1 MNQNNL
7 MRYIIAL
14 FWLSLWIGLSAQE
27 PADRPNVIIIY
38 TDDQGTLD
46 MGCYGAD
53 DLYTPHMDQL
63 AATGVRFTQAYAGAA
78 VCSPSRAS
86 LLTGK
91 TPSRAG
97 LEGNATS
104 QRGGEQGLPARAYT
118 LGEALLEA
126 GYSTGHV
133 GKWHLGYQSS
143 HMPNAQ
149 GFDYSFGHMGGCIDN
164 YSHFFYWAGPN
175 RHDLWRNGEE
185 VWHDGEFFL
194 DLMEAAAHDFIRQA
208 GDEPFF
214 LYYAINMPHYPLQ
227 GEAQWREYYA
237 DLPSPRREYAAFV
250 STIDA
255 GIGRLLDQLERYD
268 LRENTMIILQSD
280 HGHSTEVRT
289 MGGGGYAGPYRGC
302 KFSLFEGGI
311 RVPSIVSYPAR
322 IPQNEV
328 RDQMVAAMDWFP
340 TILDYTGVTKPPLD
354 LEGRSLRAVLEDD
367 APSPHDHLIWKMGN
381 RWAVRQGDWKLLFE
395 PIDPAGNPGSPWDSV
410 CEGLYL
416 TNLKED
422 LGETENKINQ
432 HRDIASVLEA
442 VYQRWLEETQ
452 KE

>member
-1 MNQNNL
+1 
-7 MRYIIAL
+7 MRYL
-14 FWLSLWIGLSAQE
+14 LTFLGSMVWLGLLAQT
-27 PADRPNVIIIY
+27 AIDRPNVIIIY

-91 TPSRAG
+91 TPTRAG

-104 QRGGEQGLPARAYT
+104 QRGGEQGLPAEAYT
-118 LGEALLEA
+118 IGEALSEA
-126 GYSTGHV
+126 GYRTGHI
-133 GKWHLGYQSS
+133 GKWHLGYQSAQ
-143 HMPNAQ
+143 MPNAQ

-194 DLMEAAAHDFIRQA
+194 DLMEAEAHDFIRSA

-227 GEAQWREYYA
+227 GSNQWRDYYA

-250 STIDA
+250 STIDE
-255 GIGRLLDQLERYD
+255 GIGRLLDQLDRYG
-268 LRENTMIILQSD
+268 LRQNTMIILQSD

-289 MGGGGYAGPYRGC
+289 MSGGGYAGPYRGC
-302 KFSLFEGGI
+302 KFSLFEAGI
-311 RVPSIVSYPAR
+311 RVPSIVSYPAH
-322 IPQNEV
+322 IPQGEV
-328 RDQMVAAMDWFP
+328 REQMVAAMDWFP
-340 TILDYTGVTKPPLD
+340 TILDYAGVADIPGD
-354 LEGRSLRAVLEDD
+354 LEGRSLRAVLEKNS
-367 APSPHDHLIWKMGN
+367 ASPHDHLIWKMGH
-381 RWAVRQGDWKLLFE
+381 RWAVRQGNWKLLFE
-395 PIDPAGNPGSPWDSV
+395 PIDPAGNPETPWEPV
-410 CEGLYL
+410 AEGLYL
-416 TNLKED
+416 TNLQD
-422 LGETENKINQ
+422 DIGETENVIDEHQ
-432 HRDIASVLEA
+432 DVASALEA
-442 VYQRWLEETQ
+442 IYQRWLEDAQ
-452 KE
+452 KK

>member
-1 MNQNNL
+1 
-7 MRYIIAL
+7 MRYIVIFL
-14 FWLSLWIGLSAQE
+14 WLSLWIGLEAQT
-27 PADRPNVIIIY
+27 PKDRPNVIIIY

-46 MGCYGAD
+46 MGCYGAE
-53 DLYTPHMDQL
+53 DLYTPNMDKL
-63 AATGVRFTQAYAGAA
+63 AATGVRFTQSYAGAA

-104 QRGGEQGLPARAYT
+104 QRGGEQGLPAHAT
-118 LGEALLEA
+118 TIAEVLSAA
-126 GYSTGHV
+126 GYRTGHI
-133 GKWHLGYQSS
+133 GKWHLGYQADQ
-143 HMPNAQ
+143 MPNGQ
-149 GFDYSFGHMGGCIDN
+149 GFDFSFGHMGGCIDN

-194 DLMEAAAHDFIRQA
+194 DLMEAEAHDFIRSSHE
-208 GDEPFF
+208 EPFF

-227 GEAQWREYYA
+227 ASAEWRSYYA

-250 STIDA
+250 STIDE
-255 GIGRLLDQLERYD
+255 GIGRLLDQLERYG
-268 LRENTMIILQSD
+268 LRDNTLIILQSD

-289 MGGGGYAGPYRGC
+289 LGGGGYAGPYRGC

-311 RVPSIVSYPAR
+311 RVPSIVSYPTQ

-328 RDQMVAAMDWFP
+328 REQMVAAMDWFP
-340 TILDYTGVTKPPLD
+340 TILDYAGVSNVPAD
-354 LEGRSLRAVLEDD
+354 LEGRSIRSVVEEDS
-367 APSPHDHLIWKMGN
+367 PSPHDHLIWKMGN
-381 RWAVRQGDWKLLFE
+381 RWAVRKGDWKLLFA
-395 PIDPAGNPGSPWDSV
+395 PIDPASNPESPWNPV

-416 TNLKED
+416 ANLRED
-422 LGETENKINQ
+422 IGESENRITG
-432 HRDIASVLEA
+432 HPEVASQLEA
-442 VYQRWLEETQ
+442 IYQTWLEQSQ
-452 KE
+452 KD